1 VYFLREDKMLEFRK
15 DDLYIENVKLS
26 NIAKE
31 YGTSTYVYSKQQ
43 IVNNYES
50 YKNAMGAKEGLICF
64 ACKTNSNG
72 NILKIL
78 SELGA
83 GADTTSGGEI
93 YRCLKAGFD
102 PLKIVYAGVGK
113 TSEEIEYAL
122 KSSILMF
129 NVESFE
135 ELVAIDKV
143 AGKLKTKANI
153 AFRINPYVNPDTH
166 SYIVTGK
173 KDTKFGIPYED
184 AIKAYLT
191 AKKKKNINIVGMHFH
206 IGSQILEVEPFIV
219 AAKKVKKII
228 DEVEKNGI
236 HISYIDCGGGL
247 GIKYEPGDKV
257 PSPKNLMSKLFPIFD
272 KDKKF
277 IFEPGRSIIGNAGHL
292 LTKVLYRKISGRKSF
307 LIIDAGMNDLIRPT
321 LYSAYHE
328 IVPVKKTGAKKVKT
342 DVAGPICESGDF
354 MGKER
359 MLPLIEQGRYLLV
372 TCAGAYG
379 AAMSSQYNSRPLL
392 SEVLVDGKQTKLI
405 RKRASYKD
413 LTLNEIE

>member
-1 VYFLREDKMLEFRK
+1 MLSFNK
-15 DDLYIENVKLS
+15 NDLYIENVKLS

-43 IVNNYES
+43 IVNNYRS

-64 ACKTNSNG
+64 ACKTNSNR

-78 SELGA
+78 SDLGA

-102 PLKIVYAGVGK
+102 PSKIVYAGVGK
-113 TSEEIEYAL
+113 TPEEIEYAL

-135 ELVAIDKV
+135 ELAAIDKI

-153 AFRINPYVNPDTH
+153 AFRINPYVSPDTH

-173 KDTKFGIPYED
+173 KDTKFGIPYEE

-191 AKKKKNINIVGMHFH
+191 AKKKGNINIVGIHSH
-206 IGSQILEVEPFIV
+206 IGSQILEVESFIV
-219 AAKKVKKII
+219 AAKKIKKIV
-228 DEVEKNGI
+228 DKVEKNGM
-236 HISYIDCGGGL
+236 HISYINCGGGL
-247 GIKYEPGDKV
+247 GIKYESGDKV

-277 IFEPGRSIIGNAGHL
+277 IFEPGRSIIGDAGHL
-292 LTKVLYRKISGRKSF
+292 LTKVLYRKISGRKNF
-307 LIIDAGMNDLIRPT
+307 LITDAGMNDLIRPT

-328 IVPVKKTGAKKVKT
+328 IVPVKKTDAKKVKT
-342 DVAGPICESGDF
+342 DIVGPICESGDF
-354 MGKER
+354 MGKDR
-359 MLPLIEQGRYLLV
+359 MLQMVEQGRYLLV
-372 TCAGAYG
+372 TCAGSYG

-392 SEVLVDGKQTKLI
+392 SEVLVDGKQTRLI

>member
-1 VYFLREDKMLEFRK
+1 MLSFK
-15 DDLYIENVKLS
+15 KNDLYIENVKLS

-50 YKNAMGAKEGLICF
+50 YKNAMSAKEGLICF

-78 SELGA
+78 AGLGA

-93 YRCLKAGFD
+93 YRCLKAGFN
-102 PLKIVYAGVGK
+102 PSKIVYAGVGK
-113 TSEEIEYAL
+113 TVQEIEYAL
-122 KSSILMF
+122 KSKIFMF

-135 ELVAIDKV
+135 ELDAIDKV
-143 AGKLKTKANI
+143 AKKLKTKANI

-173 KDTKFGIPYED
+173 KGTKFGIPYGD
-184 AIKAYLT
+184 ALKAYLT
-191 AKKKKNINIVGMHFH
+191 AKQKKNINIVGIHSH
-206 IGSQILEVEPFIV
+206 VGSQILEVEPFIV
-219 AAKKVKKII
+219 AAKKIKKIV
-228 DEVEKNGI
+228 DEVEKNGM

-247 GIKYEPGDKV
+247 GIKYEPGEKV
-257 PSPKNLMSKLFPIFD
+257 PSPKSLMSKLFPTFD

-277 IFEPGRSIIGNAGHL
+277 IFEPGRSIIGDAGHL
-292 LTKVLYRKISGRKSF
+292 LAKVLYRKMSGGKSF
-307 LIIDAGMNDLIRPT
+307 LITDAGMNDLIRPT
-321 LYSAYHE
+321 LYEAYHE
-328 IVPVKKTGAKKVKT
+328 IIPIKKTNTKKVKT
-342 DVAGPICESGDF
+342 EIVGPICESGDF
-354 MGKER
+354 MGKDR
-359 MLPLIEQGRYLLV
+359 MLPIVEQGGYLLV

-379 AAMSSQYNSRPLL
+379 ACMSSEYNSRPLL
-392 SEVLVDGKQTKLI
+392 AEVLVDGKQTKLI

-413 LTLNEIE
+413 LISNEIM

>member
-1 VYFLREDKMLEFRK
+1 MFSFDK
-15 DDLYIENVKLS
+15 DDLCIENVKLS
-26 NIAKE
+26 SIAKE

-43 IVNNYES
+43 IVNNYKS
-50 YKNAMGAKEGLICF
+50 YKNAIGARDGLVCF

-78 SELGA
+78 SGLGA

-102 PLKIVYAGVGK
+102 PSRIVYAGVGK

-122 KSSILMF
+122 KSNILMF

-135 ELVAIDKV
+135 ELDAIDKI
-143 AGKLKTKANI
+143 AEKLKTKANI

-166 SYIVTGK
+166 CYIATGK
-173 KDTKFGIPYED
+173 KGTKFGIPYED
-184 AIKAYLT
+184 AIKAYLA
-191 AKKKKNINIVGMHFH
+191 AKKKKSVNIVGIHSH
-206 IGSQILEVEPFIV
+206 IGSQILEVEPFV
-219 AAKKVKKII
+219 AAAKKIKKII
-228 DEVEKNGI
+228 DEVQKNGV
-236 HISYIDCGGGL
+236 HISYVDCGGGL
-247 GIKYEPGDKV
+247 GIKYKPCDKV

-277 IFEPGRSIIGNAGHL
+277 VFEPGRSIIADAGHL

-307 LIIDAGMNDLIRPT
+307 LITNSGMNDLIRPT

-328 IVPVKKTGAKKVKT
+328 IIPVKKTGAKKVKT
-342 DVAGPICESGDF
+342 DVVGPICESGDF
-354 MGKER
+354 MGKDR
-359 MLPLIEQGRYLLV
+359 MLPVVEQGGYLLV

-413 LTLNEIE
+413 LILNEIE